1 MIGVIRVTC
10 EECIDR
16 NMKKKL
22 IILADVIGNIG
33 VIFEEYITDMTYE
46 EQIGC
51 FDDIGFGIMLN

>member
-1 MIGVIRVTC
+1 MTC